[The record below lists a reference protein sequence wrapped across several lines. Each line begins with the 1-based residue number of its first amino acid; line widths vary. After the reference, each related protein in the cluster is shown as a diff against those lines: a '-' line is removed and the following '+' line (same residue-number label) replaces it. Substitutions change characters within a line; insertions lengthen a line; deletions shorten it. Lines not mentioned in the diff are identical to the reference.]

1 MIETMQA
8 FLDAVPFARSCGMR
22 VVAADRDAQTLALEM
37 PFADHLGNA
46 ETTRQFHGGAIANLI
61 DTAAT
66 FAAALATGGTPATV
80 DLRTDFVRPAVD
92 TTITGEAVARRVG
105 RNVTVVDV
113 TVTTPDGTV
122 VALGRGSFR
131 TPAA

>member
-8 FLDAVPFARSCGMR
+8 FLDAVPFARWCGMR

-80 DLRTDFVRPAVD
+80 ARLGTSTVSRSSGSKGAAQPASQANASRQKSLSART
-92 TTITGEAVARRVG
+92 G
-105 RNVTVVDV
+105 
-113 TVTTPDGTV
+113 
-122 VALGRGSFR
+122 
-131 TPAA
+131 